1 MENSCENCKFRA
13 YYDKKPKS
21 VLGRFWRWHIN
32 FSPGWKAYFTSL
44 PAEKQEELR
53 DKYQFDKYQDN
64 V

>member
-32 FSPGWKAYFTSL
+32 FCLGWKAYFTSL
-44 PAEKQEELR
+44 PAEKQKELR